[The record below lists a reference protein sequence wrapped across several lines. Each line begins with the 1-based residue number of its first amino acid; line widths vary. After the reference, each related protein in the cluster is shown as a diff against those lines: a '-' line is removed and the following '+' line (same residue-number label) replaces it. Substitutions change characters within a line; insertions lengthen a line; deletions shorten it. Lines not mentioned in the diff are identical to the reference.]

1 MQCLFCNIANNKIP
15 SFKIWENEDFFAF
28 LDINPINPGH
38 LLLIPKKHFEE
49 VYDLPEEL
57 FIDLFKAAKFLAG
70 KLKEATK
77 AKRIGIAIEGF
88 GVPLST
94 FLAAYFYGKNNS

>member
-1 MQCLFCNIANNKIP
+1 M
-15 SFKIWENEDFFAF
+15 
-28 LDINPINPGH
+28 PINPGH

-70 KLKEATK
+70 KLKDATK

-88 GVPLST
+88 SMPTPMFILCP
-94 FLAAYFYGKNNS
+94 